1 MDNISFQDA
10 DHLLSWT
17 DIADALEAGHKLKK
31 ADIGDL
37 LLQNS
42 GNSLLNRGAWIEGLG
57 MLLKSMSIFPQSID
71 LPSVQGA
78 ALLFDGETGAVNSVI
93 DGILVTKWKTA
104 GDSVLGARLLAAPNP
119 ANLLVVGAGTVA
131 KSLFQAYHEVF
142 PSLKKFTLWNRT
154 AQRAENLAKEL
165 ASFGITVEIT
175 ADLETA
181 AKDAHIISCA
191 TMATEPVL
199 KGDWVSPGTHV
210 DLIGAFKPDMREA
223 DDALLQKSEL
233 FVDSFD
239 TTIHHIGELMIPLKS
254 GAIKTSDVRGD
265 LYDLCNSKIARS
277 NKDAITVFKNGGG
290 AHLDL
295 MTAVYIRES
304 LTKIR

>member
-1 MDNISFQDA
+1 MDNISFEEA

-17 DIADALEAGHKLKK
+17 GIADALEAGHKLPK
-31 ADIGDL
+31 ANIGDL
-37 LLQNS
+37 LLENS

-57 MLLKSMSIFPQSID
+57 MLLKSMSIFPQNID
-71 LPSVQGA
+71 LPSVQGS

-104 GDSVLGARLLAAPNP
+104 GDSVLGARLLAAPDP
-119 ANLLVVGAGTVA
+119 ANLLVMGAGTVA

-154 AQRAENLAKEL
+154 PQRAENLAKEL
-165 ASFGITVEIT
+165 ASLGITVEI
-175 ADLETA
+175 AANLETIA
-181 AKDAHIISCA
+181 QDANIISCA

-199 KGDWVSPGTHV
+199 KGDWVTPGTHV
-210 DLIGAFKPDMREA
+210 DLIGAFKADMREA

-233 FVDSFD
+233 FVDSFE
-239 TTIHHIGELMIPLKS
+239 TTIHHIGELMIPLQT
-254 GAIKTSDVRGD
+254 GAIKTGDVRGD
-265 LYDLCNSKIARS
+265 LYDLCNGKTTRS
-277 NKDAITVFKNGGG
+277 NKDAITIFKNGGG

-304 LTKIR
+304 LAKIK